1 MTLSAQ
7 EAVTITN
14 KGIQLTLAAGWNE
27 SLYAEWAPYEEAST
41 YHVYVKGGQYADY
54 TRIDRQLVRSYGTYN
69 RADALGLRA
78 ASDYAI
84 KVVPVVNGAE
94 DEAKASTATGITV
107 RNYHREGYAHDHA
120 EAGIGAYHDD
130 GTLKEGARILYIDD
144 DDALRRLV
152 ARALARRGWAVTG
165 AASGAEGVALA
176 AEGGFDLVAVDHY
189 MPGMDGLETLTAIN
203 ALREPPPV
211 VYVTGSDEGRI
222 AVAALKAGAADYVVK
237 AVGEDFFD
245 LLAASFEQVLDRTRL
260 ERAKAAAEAELRAS
274 NARLEAMLSEVNHR
288 VANSL
293 QLVSAMIGLQKGVMT
308 DERAREAL
316 EDTQR
321 RIRAIA
327 QVHRRLYTA
336 NDVEQ
341 VDLRD
346 YLGALIEELGES
358 WSSDAMPRTLTLM
371 AEPIRVKTDRAVS
384 IGVIVTELV
393 TNACKYA
400 YPDGAGEVRIR
411 VAREDAQCLLVVE
424 DDGCGMAADEAPKG
438 TGLGTKLIRA
448 MAQSLQTAV
457 EYDPAHRG
465 VRAMLRVPV

>member
-1 MTLSAQ
+1 MTTRC
-7 EAVTITN
+7 V
-14 KGIQLTLAAGWNE
+14 GW
-27 SLYAEWAPYEEAST
+27 S
-41 YHVYVKGGQYADY
+41 
-54 TRIDRQLVRSYGTYN
+54 
-69 RADALGLRA
+69 
-78 ASDYAI
+78 
-84 KVVPVVNGAE
+84 
-94 DEAKASTATGITV
+94 
-107 RNYHREGYAHDHA
+107 
-120 EAGIGAYHDD
+120 
-130 GTLKEGARILYIDD
+130 
-144 DDALRRLV
+144 
-152 ARALARRGWAVTG
+152 RALARRGWAVTG

>member
-1 MTLSAQ
+1 
-7 EAVTITN
+7 VT
-14 KGIQLTLAAGWNE
+14 
-27 SLYAEWAPYEEAST
+27 
-41 YHVYVKGGQYADY
+41 
-54 TRIDRQLVRSYGTYN
+54 
-69 RADALGLRA
+69 
-78 ASDYAI
+78 
-84 KVVPVVNGAE
+84 
-94 DEAKASTATGITV
+94 
-107 RNYHREGYAHDHA
+107 
-120 EAGIGAYHDD
+120 
-130 GTLKEGARILYIDD
+130 
-144 DDALRRLV
+144 
-152 ARALARRGWAVTG
+152 RALARRGWTVTG
-165 AASGAEGVALA
+165 AASGAEGIALA
-176 AEGGFDLVAVDHY
+176 GEGGFDLVAVDHY

-203 ALREPPPV
+203 ALPAPPPV

-245 LLAASFEQVLDRTRL
+245 LLAASFEQVLDRSRL
-260 ERAKAAAEAELRAS
+260 ERAKAEAEAELRAS

-358 WSSDAMPRTLTLM
+358 WSSDACPRTLTLI

-400 YPDGAGEVRIR
+400 YPGVAGEVRIS
-411 VAREDAQCLLVVE
+411 VAQGDGHCLLAVE
-424 DDGCGMAADEAPKG
+424 DDGCGMAADQKPQG
-438 TGLGTKLIRA
+438 TGLGAKLIRA
-448 MAQSLQTAV
+448 MAQSLQTVV
-457 EYDPAHRG
+457 EYDPAHAG
-465 VRAMLRVPV
+465 VRAVMRVPV

>member
-1 MTLSAQ
+1 MT
-7 EAVTITN
+7 T
-14 KGIQLTLAAGWNE
+14 GAA
-27 SLYAEWAPYEEAST
+27 P
-41 YHVYVKGGQYADY
+41 
-54 TRIDRQLVRSYGTYN
+54 
-69 RADALGLRA
+69 
-78 ASDYAI
+78 
-84 KVVPVVNGAE
+84 
-94 DEAKASTATGITV
+94 
-107 RNYHREGYAHDHA
+107 
-120 EAGIGAYHDD
+120 
-130 GTLKEGARILYIDD
+130 RILYIDD

-152 ARALARRGWAVTG
+152 SRALGRHGYAVSS
-165 AASGAEGVALA
+165 AASGAEGVAMA
-176 AEGGFDLVAVDHY
+176 AGGGFDLVAVDHY
-189 MPGMDGLETLTAIN
+189 MPGMDGLETLAAITA
-203 ALREPPPV
+203 LPDPPPV
-211 VYVTGSDEGRI
+211 VYVTGSDEGRV

-237 AVGEDFFD
+237 TVGEDFFD
-245 LLAASFEQVLDRTRL
+245 LLSASFTQVLDRTRL
-260 ERAKAAAEAELRAS
+260 TRAKAAAEAELRAS

-293 QLVSAMIGLQKGVMT
+293 QLVSAMIGLQKGVLT
-308 DERAREAL
+308 DERARDAL

-358 WSSDAMPRTLTLM
+358 WSSEIMPRTLTLT

-400 YPDGAGEVRIR
+400 YPDGKGEVRIVLTR
-411 VAREDAQCLLVVE
+411 TDDVCLLVVE
-424 DDGCGMAADEAPKG
+424 DDGCGMTADQKPQG
-438 TGLGTKLIRA
+438 TGLGAKLIRA